1 MDYSKILN
9 DVKNDSTYKKN
20 ILYGKP
26 RDEHQEGTILAHI
39 NKLTC
44 NLDKIKCYITK
55 EEYDELAFLIHV
67 HDICK
72 PDIAQNP
79 SLRKKTNHQTLAITG
94 MANLYNAKC
103 FYKCSFTSF
112 TCAIEFIKPIHVLQ
126 K

>member
-67 HDICK
+67 HDICNVRFAY
-72 PDIAQNP
+72 IV
-79 SLRKKTNHQTLAITG
+79 
-94 MANLYNAKC
+94 
-103 FYKCSFTSF
+103 
-112 TCAIEFIKPIHVLQ
+112 HVD
-126 K
+126 